1 MNHQAAAILDAARA
15 GAPMTDAAITQALI
29 DSGDLE
35 RDEWPMLRRH
45 RQVGE
50 WEHISRPARHDAGP
64 FDMIFD
70 RSKS

>member
-1 MNHQAAAILDAARA
+1 MNASAAAILDAARA
-15 GAPMTDAAITQALI
+15 GAPITDEQITQALI

-45 RQVGE
+45 RQAGE
-50 WEHISRPARHDAGP
+50 WEHISRPARPDAGP

-70 RSKS
+70 RSEI